1 MPLILSRLME
11 MYKAPLNVPY
21 QEDLFSIG
29 RTLERRGQTERARKC
44 YYAADRGTVSKLAR
58 LRLAESYR
66 RETDYAASAG
76 IYERMLREG
85 QANVEVL
92 VKLAILYEHRL
103 NRPGEALRLTQRAM
117 LLCEDEIQMD
127 ELNKRDRRLKKK
139 TERTDDSWD

>member
-1 MPLILSRLME
+1 MS
-11 MYKAPLNVPY
+11 V
-21 QEDLFSIG
+21 
-29 RTLERRGQTERARKC
+29 
-44 YYAADRGTVSKLAR
+44 LAR
-58 LRLAESYR
+58 GRMAESYR

-85 QANVEVL
+85 QASVEVL

-127 ELNKRDRRLKKK
+127 ELNKRYRRLKKK